1 VDSKGDVD
9 TVDKAGKASS
19 GTNGAAEEVTSI
31 MTQVVARL
39 LLAPTLVA
47 AVAIIVKGYAQ
58 PGDGFSAG
66 VVAAL
71 GLLMQYLAFGRDE
84 VERTL
89 PVRGIGKLSYIGL
102 LIALAVA
109 IVPLFMGDPVFTHY
123 PAPGSHV
130 IYIGTIE
137 LITAVA
143 FDCGIALLV
152 LGYGTGVI
160 SLVSRVMG
168 DPTVADVEEK
178 TYEVG
183 PVQRLE
189 EGRTL

>member
-1 VDSKGDVD
+1 
-9 TVDKAGKASS
+9 
-19 GTNGAAEEVTSI
+19 
-31 MTQVVARL
+31 MTRVVARV

-47 AVAIIVKGYAQ
+47 AVAILVKGYAQ

-66 VVAAL
+66 AVAAL
-71 GLLMQYLAFGRDE
+71 AILMQYLAFGRYE

-102 LIALAVA
+102 LLALTVA
-109 IVPLFMGDPVFTHY
+109 IVPLLLGDPVFTHY
-123 PAPGSHV
+123 PGGGGHV
-130 IYIGTIE
+130 VYVGTIE

-143 FDCGIALLV
+143 FDCGIFLLV

-160 SLVSRVMG
+160 SLVSQVMD
-168 DPTVADVEEK
+168 DPSVANAEESG
-178 TYEVG
+178 YEVG
-183 PVQRLE
+183 RTQGIE

>member
-1 VDSKGDVD
+1 MSEVENQRGQ
-9 TVDKAGKASS
+9 SS
-19 GTNGAAEEVTSI
+19 DGPEDNGALGEVTSI
-31 MTQVVARL
+31 MTRVVARV

-47 AVAIIVKGYAQ
+47 AVAILVKGYAQ

-71 GLLMQYLAFGRDE
+71 AILMQYLAFGRHE

-89 PVRGIGKLSYIGL
+89 PVRGIGKLSYLGL
-102 LIALAVA
+102 LLALTVA
-109 IVPLFMGDPVFTHY
+109 IVPLLMGDPVFTHY
-123 PAPGSHV
+123 PAPGSDV
-130 IYIGTIE
+130 IYVGTIE

-143 FDCGIALLV
+143 FDCGIFLLV

-160 SLVSRVMG
+160 SLVSQVMD
-168 DPTVADVEEK
+168 DPSVANIEDN

-183 PVQRLE
+183 RMKGVE

>member
-1 VDSKGDVD
+1 MSEVENQRGRIQGGPED
-9 TVDKAGKASS
+9 
-19 GTNGAAEEVTSI
+19 NGALGEVTSI
-31 MTQVVARL
+31 MTRVVARV

-47 AVAIIVKGYAQ
+47 AVAILVKGYAQ

-71 GLLMQYLAFGRDE
+71 AILMQYLAFGRYE

-89 PVRGIGKLSYIGL
+89 PVRGIGKLSYLGL
-102 LIALAVA
+102 LLALTVA
-109 IVPLFMGDPVFTHY
+109 IVPLLMGDPVFTHY
-123 PAPGSHV
+123 PAPGSDV
-130 IYIGTIE
+130 IYVGTIE

-143 FDCGIALLV
+143 FDCGIFLLV

-160 SLVSRVMG
+160 SLVSQVMD
-168 DPTVADVEEK
+168 DPSVANVEDAS
-178 TYEVG
+178 YEVDRMKG
-183 PVQRLE
+183 IE